1 MSFDAPTL
9 LRLLPAVYASRDGA
23 QALTSPGLL
32 AAAEK
37 AELAT
42 LAERETSGPALSALE
57 TDRLAALRQ
66 QALAGPLASL
76 LAVIAEQFAVLEED
90 LEQLLDD
97 PFIETCAEYL
107 VPYIG
112 DLIGVRTLHDV
123 GANIGRARAEVAHTL
138 GYRRRKGTVPVLE
151 GIAFDVSG
159 WPAAAAEFFQRL
171 ITTQYMNHR
180 RLHIHAAPEL
190 RRWESLQHIGSAFD
204 SIPRSVDVRR
214 IASRRGRHNIPNVGL
229 FLWRLDAQSLTGSPA
244 LPVDLRRWRF
254 HPLGIDAP
262 LFSKPLKRPDDQT
275 LNARLNVPQ
284 PITRRELHER
294 PSDWC
299 DATTQSRSFAVE
311 IDRGSGYQAV
321 QVLPPPPVPAP
332 DPGVPLFLVA
342 AHLGENASAATRWGS
357 AAEPGRVCVDSELGR
372 IELPPEAQAN
382 WRVRC
387 RFHTGFSADLGGGEY
402 ERAIDGNDAAA
413 GVPTLL
419 VPTPQHP
426 TIQAALTA
434 LSGRGVVEIGDS
446 GRYEENLVINVA
458 ADETMEIRAVNGH
471 RPTVVLGQVMTLR
484 GAAGSGVRLDGLLIC
499 GDGLRV
505 PKANNALA
513 RLELAHCTLVPG
525 LELAPDLTPQFPKD
539 ASLVAELPD
548 LQLSARRCIF
558 GALRVEP
565 QARAA
570 FTDCILDAT
579 APDEVVYAG
588 LNGKTE
594 GAHLSLSECTLVGR
608 VHARKLDASNCI
620 FLTVAAKSGDWDA
633 PVKVQRRQ
641 EGCVRFCWIPP
652 ESRTPSR
659 FQCLPESAASPAD
672 ATPRFT
678 SLRFG
683 HPGYAQLAVSSGVRL
698 LTGADDESE
707 PGAFHHLHGAQRE
720 TNLRVRLDEY
730 LRAGLEAGI
739 FYEN

>member
-23 QALTSPGLL
+23 LAQISPGLL
-32 AAAEK
+32 APADK
-37 AELAT
+37 AELAS
-42 LAERETSGPALSALE
+42 LAARETSGPALSVAE
-57 TDRLAALRQ
+57 ADRLAALRR

-97 PFIETCAEYL
+97 QFIETCAEYL

-159 WPAAAAEFFQRL
+159 WPAAAAEFFQRVV
-171 ITTQYMNHR
+171 TTQYMNHR
-180 RLHIHAAPEL
+180 RLHIHAAPDL
-190 RRWESLQHIGSAFD
+190 RRWEPLQHVGSAFD
-204 SIPRSVDVRR
+204 TIPRSVDVRR

-229 FLWRLDAQSLTGSPA
+229 FLWRLQACPLSGSPA
-244 LPVDLRRWRF
+244 LRAGPRRWRF
-254 HPLGIDAP
+254 SPLGIDQA
-262 LFSKPLKRPDDQT
+262 LFTRPDLRSERNTALTVPTPIARRMFDAHRA
-275 LNARLNVPQ
+275 NYYPEPGDARLPSLALYIDDRSGGGFQRVPASA
-284 PITRRELHER
+284 IL
-294 PSDWC
+294 PSHLGD
-299 DATTQSRSFAVE
+299 
-311 IDRGSGYQAV
+311 SGAGWGN
-321 QVLPPPPVPAP
+321 LPPAGKYAI
-332 DPGVPLFLVA
+332 DP
-342 AHLGENASAATRWGS
+342 
-357 AAEPGRVCVDSELGR
+357 ELGR
-372 IELPPEAQAN
+372 IALPTGLPADVGV
-382 WRVRC
+382 RVD
-387 RFHTGFSADLGGGEY
+387 FHYGFSADLGGGEY
-402 ERAIDGNDAAA
+402 ERVVGGDDAAPA
-413 GVPTLL
+413 TTLVRVP
-419 VPTPQHP
+419 QDQA

-434 LSGRGVVEIGDS
+434 LGGRGVVEITDS
-446 GRYEENLVINVA
+446 GRYEETLSIDVA
-458 ADETMEIRAVNGH
+458 AGETVEIRAANGH
-471 RPTVVLGQVMTLR
+471 RPCLVLGQVMNLR
-484 GAAGSGVRLDGLLIC
+484 GAAGSGVRLDGLLIA

-505 PKANNALA
+505 PAAANNALA

-525 LELAPDLTPQFPKD
+525 LSLAPDLAPQFPKD
-539 ASLVAELPD
+539 ASLVAGLPD
-548 LQLSARRCIF
+548 LQVSARRCIL
-558 GALRVEP
+558 GALRIEP
-565 QARAA
+565 QARVQL
-570 FTDCILDAT
+570 TDCILDAT
-579 APDEVVYAG
+579 APDEVAYAG
-588 LNGKTE
+588 LNGKSE
-594 GAHLSLSECTLVGR
+594 GAQLSLSECTLVGR

-659 FQCLPESAASPAD
+659 FQCLPESAASAVD

-678 SLRFG
+678 SLRYG
-683 HPGYAQLAVSSGVRL
+683 HPAYAQLAVSSGARL

-707 PGAFHHLHGAQRE
+707 PGAFHHLHAAQRE